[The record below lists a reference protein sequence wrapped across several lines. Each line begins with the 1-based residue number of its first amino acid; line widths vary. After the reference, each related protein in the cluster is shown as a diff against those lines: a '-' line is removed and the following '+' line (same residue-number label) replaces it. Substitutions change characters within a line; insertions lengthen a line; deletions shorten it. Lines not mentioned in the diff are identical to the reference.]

1 MAFNTVRNLV
11 ETSCAQRTT
20 ETIGI
25 VLSQVVMK
33 TPMSI
38 LTPVANTSKTLGKGL
53 KMVPVLG
60 RVDLTQA
67 PVVGER
73 ALQPNLSWNPSL
85 TVDIGPLLV
94 SLQLALAAR
103 GLVEKAEHA
112 IDPSALTEGLLE
124 ETNASSKVALE
135 VAEGLMAETNAM
147 SKAALEAL
155 GGRPEILG
163 ITAGE
168 RMLAEQL
175 AASSHLL
182 VGQPAAAGA
191 SLPVAGVSLPVAQG
205 ELLGHQMKIPVDIL
219 SGQVAAKRRLT
230 PLGGLF

>member
-25 VLSQVVMK
+25 VLGQVVMK

-38 LTPVANTSKTLGKGL
+38 LTPVANTSKTLSKGL

-67 PVVGER
+67 PVVG
-73 ALQPNLSWNPSL
+73 
-85 TVDIGPLLV
+85 PLLV
-94 SLQLALAAR
+94 GLQLALAAR

-112 IDPSALTEGLLE
+112 IDPSALTEGLLA

-135 VAEGLMAETNAM
+135 VTEGLVAETNAR

-163 ITAGE
+163 IAAGE

-191 SLPVAGVSLPVAQG
+191 SLPVAGASLPVAQG